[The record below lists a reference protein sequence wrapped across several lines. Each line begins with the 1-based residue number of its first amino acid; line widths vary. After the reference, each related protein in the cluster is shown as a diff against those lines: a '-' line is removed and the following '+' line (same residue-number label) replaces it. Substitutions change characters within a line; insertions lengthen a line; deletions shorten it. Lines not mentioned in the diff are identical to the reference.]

1 MADSAFERIAAAVD
15 PPMMIVTARAGHDID
30 GCLVGFSTQC
40 SIEPTR
46 YLVCLSKANRTYEI
60 ARNAS
65 VLVVH
70 MLHDDAVGM
79 WLARLFGE
87 VTEREPGALKKL
99 EMCAWEPGPDE
110 TPVIAG
116 CDWFSGPIRN
126 RVDLG
131 DHVGYSLDVNA
142 GKTSAARE
150 PYLGYSS
157 VRHLD
162 AGNPA

>member
-1 MADSAFERIAAAVD
+1 VADSAFERIAAAVD
-15 PPMMIVTARAGHDID
+15 PPMVIVTARAGDDID

-40 SIEPTR
+40 SIDPAR
-46 YLVCLSKANRTYEI
+46 YLVCLSKTNRTYEI

-70 MLHDDAVGM
+70 MLHDDPVGM

-87 VTEREPGALKKL
+87 VTAHEVDKL
-99 EMCAWEPGPDE
+99 SMCAWEEGPE
-110 TPVIAG
+110 GTPVIAS
-116 CDWFSGPIRN
+116 CDWFAGPICN

-131 DHVGYSLDVNA
+131 DHVGYSLDVSA
-142 GKTSAARE
+142 GNTSAARE

-157 VRHLD
+157 VRDLD

>member
-1 MADSAFERIAAAVD
+1 VADTAFERIAAAVD
-15 PPMMIVTARAGHDID
+15 PPMVIVTARAGDDVD

-46 YLVCLSKANRTYEI
+46 YLVCLSKKNRTYEV
-60 ARNAS
+60 ARNATS
-65 VLVVH
+65 LVVH
-70 MLHDDAVGM
+70 MLHDDPVGM

-87 VTEREPGALKKL
+87 VSAFDTDKL
-99 EMCAWEPGPDE
+99 SMCAWEEGLDG

-116 CDWFSGPIRN
+116 CDWFAGQIRN

-131 DHVGYSLDVNA
+131 DHVGYSLDVSD
-142 GKTSAARE
+142 GKKDGTRE
-150 PYLGYSS
+150 PYLGYAA
-157 VRHLD
+157 VRDLD

>member
-15 PPMMIVTARAGHDID
+15 PPMVIVTARAGDESD

-40 SIEPTR
+40 SIEPAR

-60 ARNAS
+60 ASNATT
-65 VLVVH
+65 LVVH
-70 MLHDDAVGM
+70 MLHDDPVGM

-87 VTEREPGALKKL
+87 VSAYETDKL
-99 EMCAWEPGPDE
+99 SMCAWEEGPVG
-110 TPVIAG
+110 TPVVAG
-116 CDWFSGPIRN
+116 CDWFAGPIRS

-131 DHVGYSLDVNA
+131 DHVGYTLDVTD
-142 GKTSAARE
+142 GKTNSSRE
-150 PYLGYSS
+150 PYLGYAR
-157 VRHLD
+157 VRDLD